1 MLHYQLRQRG
11 RDPESPSQNMSFI
24 SEQLESKI
32 GRRQLLKLSGYASAT
47 LLGGGILAG
56 CGGSSGGSDGPRA
69 VSDLD
74 ILNFALNLE
83 YLEAEFYLRAVGN
96 AGLGTGDIG
105 SSPGAVTVKAG
116 STQVPFSSA
125 AVGNYANEIAQDE
138 QNHVRYLRTTIG
150 AAAVSRPAID
160 LLNSFNAAAVAAGIG
175 ASFDPFA
182 DDLSFLLGAFIF
194 EDVGVTAYKGAARL
208 LGNKDYV
215 EAAAGILAVE
225 AYHAGTVRTLLSS
238 SAFSAGIPTA
248 QKISDLRDT
257 ADGPTDR
264 DQAPVDGS
272 TGSNIVPADTNSI
285 AYSRNTSQVLSIV
298 YLNAGL
304 TAATSGGFFPNGLN
318 GNINTVNTASL
329 T

>member
-1 MLHYQLRQRG
+1 
-11 RDPESPSQNMSFI
+11 MSFI

-56 CGGSSGGSDGPRA
+56 CGGDSGGGSGGPRA
-69 VSDLD
+69 ISDAD

-96 AGLGTGDIG
+96 AGLGSSDIG
-105 SSPGAVTVKAG
+105 SSPGAVTIKAG
-116 STQVPFSSA
+116 STQVPFSDA
-125 AVGNYANEIAQDE
+125 AVGNYATEIAQDE

-160 LLNSFNAAAVAAGIG
+160 LFNSFNAAAVAAGIG

-194 EDVGVTAYKGAARL
+194 EDVGVTAYKGVARL
-208 LGNKDYV
+208 LSNKDYL
-215 EAAAGILAVE
+215 EAVAGILAVE
-225 AYHAGTVRTLLSS
+225 AYHAGTVRTLLSG
-238 SAFSAGIPTA
+238 SAFSSGLVNA

-264 DQAPVDGS
+264 DQVPVDGS

-285 AYSRNTSQVLSIV
+285 AYSRNTSQVMSIV

>member
-1 MLHYQLRQRG
+1 
-11 RDPESPSQNMSFI
+11 MSFI

-56 CGGSSGGSDGPRA
+56 CGGSSGGSGGGPRA
-69 VSDLD
+69 VSDFD

-96 AGLGTGDIG
+96 AGLGSGDIG
-105 SSPGAVTVKAG
+105 SSPGAVTVKSG
-116 STQVPFSSA
+116 STQVPFSDA

-138 QNHVRYLRTTIG
+138 QNHVRFLRSTLG
-150 AAAVSRPAID
+150 GSAVSRPVID

-194 EDVGVTAYKGAARL
+194 EDVGVTAYKGVARIL
-208 LGNKDYV
+208 RDKDYL
-215 EAAAGILAVE
+215 EAAMGILAVE
-225 AYHAGTVRTLLSS
+225 AYHAGSIRTLLSGPTY
-238 SAFSAGIPTA
+238 SAGLTNA

-264 DQAPVDGS
+264 DQAPIDGS
-272 TGSNIVPADTNSI
+272 TGSNLAPTDSNGI
-285 AYSRNTSQVLSIV
+285 AYTRNTSQVLSIV

-304 TAATSGGFFPNGLN
+304 TAASSGGFFPNGLN